1 MRRRRKKL
9 SNVIYTMDR
18 RLRSVELKKTVF
30 NRAGLSASVDD
41 SVDPITPPGTVYQG
55 NTPNLWHRITGAYY
69 YPASVIGDSDRA
81 EIFLDDSDT
90 AGLSAERGE
99 LMSISRLEY
108 AARSVSISSIGSS
121 TTIRA
126 HGTPNWALTTTN
138 TRQSKKFNGN
148 QVYLPLADT
157 GSGFAHT
164 YLFSPGISSS
174 SFPIDPLR
182 YELSF
187 NAAVS
192 KHSATTTTATI
203 TFSSGHHYEV
213 DDVIEV
219 KDLPAG
225 YQGIDGIFKVKAI
238 TSTTLTYDFS
248 TPLTAA
254 ITEANA
260 AAGVYVYS
268 VAQKAVDVGST
279 YIDSTDG
286 TVYYWDGIRYVNSA
300 PAGLSNDGIAP
311 SPPTNLVLTTAG
323 YSIANN
329 FGGLPRSRVDLTWTA
344 PTTSQG
350 GGALDD
356 LAGYR
361 IFISETGYS
370 DWTQKITYEKA
381 VTSQTITNLDQ
392 NKEYYFR
399 VIAFDS
405 FGLDSTGLDDS
416 IVTGVAALTV
426 TTPSAPIIPDPRLG
440 VVTVKW
446 DGKDNTGA
454 VIPSR
459 LLDFIEVHASATSG
473 FTPSD
478 STLVGKIF
486 SASDICSVTDLTYNV
501 TYYFKFIAK
510 DKVGNSTTASVQ
522 TSAVVRPLVDADLI
536 ASQVNSPLSTWPFA
550 NAVVTPGAL
559 AANTI
564 NASNLFGENV
574 IIQSAIAANAIGAN
588 QIAAGAITAGKIA
601 ANAIVAANIQALQI
615 SADKI
620 EANAITADK
629 INAGAITAVKIAAN
643 TITTDKLVAGT
654 LTGFT
659 VNTATSGTR
668 VSMNLSEIVFYNASN
683 ISAILGTSASAFG
696 ISGFGGSFALNN
708 GLSISGNSVSLF
720 LGNSSG
726 SGILNINAS
735 QTDLGGTFRRT
746 ALNGGGTT
754 FAVISNAGDF
764 IRGAATSSDRRLK
777 ENISTTNLGLDFIKL
792 INPVEF
798 EFVKKDNPFNPGI
811 QFGIIAQELLQALNS
826 SGINGD
832 NGLVFI
838 PEIPE
843 SEGGSDGYYKVN
855 HEQLI
860 SPLIKAIQELSAKV
874 EALEE
879 RQ

>member
-69 YPASVIGDSDRA
+69 YPASVIGDGADRA

-90 AGLSAERGE
+90 AGLAAERGE

-446 DGKDNTGA
+446 DGKDNTSA

-754 FAVISNAGDF
+754 GATFANDGSL
-764 IRGAATSSDRRLK
+764 IRTTSSIRYKQDINSLETSYDDILSLQPKTFRLK
-777 ENISTTNLGLDFIKL
+777 EEVTDENPYIRTYPGFIAEDLDEHPGLRI
-792 INPVEF
+792 
-798 EFVKKDNPFNPGI
+798 FVRYEKQEDESLLPEGI
-811 QFGIIAQELLQALNS
+811 YYSEMTA
-826 SGINGD
+826 
-832 NGLVFI
+832 GLVLAI
-838 PEIPE
+838 KHQ
-843 SEGGSDGYYKVN
+843 DG
-855 HEQLI
+855 
-860 SPLIKAIQELSAKV
+860 LIKNLTARIET
-874 EALEE
+874 LEG
-879 RQ
+879 Q

>member
-1 MRRRRKKL
+1 MSMRRRRKKL
-9 SNVIYTMDR
+9 SNVMYSMDR

-30 NRAGLSASVDD
+30 NRAGLSGSVDD
-41 SVDPITPPGTVYQG
+41 SVDPVPPPGTIYQP

-69 YPASVIGDSDRA
+69 YPASVIGDGDRA

-90 AGLSAERGE
+90 EGLSAERGD
-99 LMSISRLEY
+99 LMSMSRLEY
-108 AARSVSISSIGSS
+108 AAGNVSISTIGSS

-126 HGTPNWALTTTN
+126 HGTPNWALTTVN
-138 TRQSKKFNGN
+138 TRQNKKFNGV

-164 YLFSPGISSS
+164 YLFSPGVSSTAYPTS
-174 SFPIDPLR
+174 PLR

-187 NAAVS
+187 SAAVS

-213 DDVIEV
+213 NDVIEV
-219 KDLPAG
+219 KDLPSG

-248 TPLTAA
+248 TPLSAA

-260 AAGVYVYS
+260 AGGVSVYS

-300 PAGLSNDGIAP
+300 PAGLTNDGVAP
-311 SPPTNLVLTTAG
+311 SPPTNLILTTAG

-344 PTTSQG
+344 PTTSANG
-350 GGALDD
+350 SALDD

-392 NKEYYFR
+392 DKEYYFR

-426 TTPSAPIIPDPRLG
+426 TTPSAPIIPEPRLG

-473 FTPSD
+473 FTPSA

-510 DKVGNSTTASVQ
+510 DKVGNSTTASVE

-536 ASQVNSPLSTWPFA
+536 AAQLNSPLSTWPFA
-550 NAVVTPGAL
+550 NAAVTPGAL
-559 AANTI
+559 ASGAI
-564 NASNLFGENV
+564 NASNLFGANV
-574 IIQSAIAANAIGAN
+574 VVQSAIAANAIGVNQLAAN
-588 QIAAGAITAGKIA
+588 AVTAGSIA
-601 ANAIVAANIQALQI
+601 ANAILAANISALQI
-615 SADKI
+615 TADKI
-620 EANAITADK
+620 NTNAITTDK
-629 INAGAITAVKIAAN
+629 INAGAITAVKIASN
-643 TITTDKLVAGT
+643 SITTDKLVAGE

-659 VNTATSGTR
+659 INTATSGTR
-668 VSMNLSEIVFYNASN
+668 VAMTLSEIVFYNSSN
-683 ISAILGTSASAFG
+683 ISAILGTSSSAFG

-708 GLSISGNSVSLF
+708 GANIGGNGVSLF
-720 LGNSSG
+720 LGNQSG
-726 SGILNINAS
+726 AGIFSVNAS
-735 QTDLGGTFRRT
+735 QTDLAGTFRRT
-746 ALNGGGTT
+746 ALNG
-754 FAVISNAGDF
+754 AP
-764 IRGAATSSDRRLK
+764 
-777 ENISTTNLGLDFIKL
+777 STTGASFTTDGSLIRTPSSIKYKQDVSPLEISYEAIISLEPKSYKLKDDVANKSIVARYYPGFIAEELDE
-792 INPVEF
+792 NPELRI
-798 EFVKKDNPFNPGI
+798 FVTYDKNEDGSLDP
-811 QFGIIAQELLQALNS
+811 
-826 SGINGD
+826 SGIHYGQMSA
-832 NGLVFI
+832 GLVLAI
-838 PEIPE
+838 KHQ
-843 SEGGSDGYYKVN
+843 DT
-855 HEQLI
+855 
-860 SPLIKAIQELSAKV
+860 LIKNLTARI
-874 EALEE
+874 EALEGE
-879 RQ
+879 